1 MSEICP
7 KCGLPQELCVCESIA
22 KESQKIEITTT
33 KKKFGKVYTVIT
45 GIDEKEI
52 DMKTLLKKLKSKF
65 ACGGTAKD
73 GKIELQ
79 GNHKTKVKNTL
90 IESGFAPESIKKKT
104 KIEKKKIQK
113 KTNKKFK
120 WQARDSE
127 IHGEEI
133 QLSPEERIKIR

>member
-22 KESQKIEITTT
+22 KESQKIEVSTE

-65 ACGGTAKD
+65 ACGGKAKK
-73 GKIELQ
+73 GRIELQ
-79 GNHKTKVKNTL
+79 GNHKTKVKESL
-90 IESGFAPESIKKKT
+90 IESGFAPESIA
-104 KIEKKKIQK
+104 II
-113 KTNKKFK
+113 
-120 WQARDSE
+120 
-127 IHGEEI
+127 
-133 QLSPEERIKIR
+133 